1 VAVETAASTASLA
14 VGLLVMMIMATRMRR
29 ATSPLTP
36 DDEDSAQLTIA
47 VVGMLASRRAVQRL
61 SELAVNDEL
70 LVVASGSGA
79 NAMVAGLRRQLPR
92 HDVVSLDIAV
102 SSGVLGEHTL
112 VVNEFLEIGSLPVVV
127 VPARAVAGVA
137 AQLSDVLQADRVLR
151 MSGRA
156 DLREVWRRADRH
168 LVDLTS

>member
-1 VAVETAASTASLA
+1 VAVETAASTASIA
-14 VGLLVMMIMATRMRR
+14 VGLLVMMIVATRMRR
-29 ATSPLTP
+29 AAEPSTR
-36 DDEDSAQLTIA
+36 DDGDSAQLTIA

-70 LVVASGSGA
+70 LVIASGLGA
-79 NAMVAGLRRQLPR
+79 SAMVAGLRRQLPR
-92 HDVVSLDIAV
+92 HDVVSLDITV
-102 SSGVLGEHTL
+102 SSGVLGDHTL

-156 DLREVWRRADRH
+156 DLREVWRRADQP
-168 LVDLTS
+168 LVDVAG

>member
-1 VAVETAASTASLA
+1 VAVETVASTASLA
-14 VGLLVMMIMATRMRR
+14 VGLLVMMIVATRMRR
-29 ATSPLTP
+29 APRPLTP
-36 DDEDSAQLTIA
+36 DDDDSAQLTIA

-79 NAMVAGLRRQLPR
+79 SAMVAGLRRQLPR
-92 HDVVSLDIAV
+92 HDVVSLDIAA

-112 VVNEFLEIGSLPVVV
+112 VVNEFLEIGSLPIVV
-127 VPARAVAGVA
+127 VPARAVAEVA
-137 AQLSDVLQADRVLR
+137 AQLSDLLQADRVLR